1 MASLNE
7 MVVLVEIGTGKSN
20 LVLGERLE
28 GERTCKIT
36 RNSSFEEVSV
46 ENWQLL
52 GNAQRSEKVEAYS
65 SMAKAWVAKQVG
77 THKAEG

>member
-36 RNSSFEEVSV
+36 RQSFEEVSAQ
-46 ENWQLL
+46 NWQLL